1 MPLSSRKEDRMKK
14 STIQKKKLIMSGS
27 ILSVRRATSS
37 LPCCWPWSAWPV
49 CFPSSSL
56 SWSLWQTNKVCSP
69 WLPILASKIWIWWLP
84 LLGTVQRQNLASPS
98 SLPCLWPLWEQHVMS
113 LSPQLMLTLS
123 HGVPLNTASSLPY
136 FPPLVCSL
144 VQGWFQA
151 TLSPLN
157 SCS

>member
-1 MPLSSRKEDRMKK
+1 
-14 STIQKKKLIMSGS
+14 MSGS

-37 LPCCWPWSAWPV
+37 LPCCWPWSDWPV

-56 SWSLWQTNKVCSP
+56 SWSLWLTNKVWQSM
-69 WLPILASKIWIWWLP
+69 ASNS
-84 LLGTVQRQNLASPS
+84 GQQNLDLMVTSSWYSSKTKSCKPS

-113 LSPQLMLTLS
+113 LSPQPMLTQS

-136 FPPLVCSL
+136 FHSLVCSL

-151 TLSPLN
+151 TLWPLN
-157 SCS
+157 SCNWGFDYPNVAQSI